1 MKFPFLWAAVLM
13 TAPLLWSCHASSHD
27 EHGGHDHAS
36 KAETHA
42 DDEILLSSAQL
53 AEAGIQTETVCPGS
67 FAEVIEVAGKV
78 MPTTGG
84 EQTVCATL
92 AGIVS
97 LTSSLTEGSTVKVG
111 QPLFHIDASR
121 LGDGNPVGVARAE
134 LVAAE
139 QALERAEKLFRED
152 LISRSAVEEA
162 RRRHSQAASTV
173 AGLGGATRSR
183 SVGAPMAG
191 FVKSLLVQPGAYV
204 ELGQPLAVIS
214 QDRRLLLRADVPL
227 RHSAFLSSVRTAS
240 FRLASDREARSL
252 DALNGKLMARGSS
265 ADASAANCVPVTF
278 SFDNSGDIVSGT
290 AAQVYLKGN
299 ERGDVL
305 TVPNAALV
313 EAQGLFFVYV
323 QLHAGAFSRREVKVG
338 ATDGL
343 RTEITD
349 GLKSGE
355 KVVTAGASRL
365 RMAENAGAVPAG
377 HSH

>member
-1 MKFPFLWAAVLM
+1 MKFPFLRVAVLL
-13 TAPLLWSCHASSHD
+13 TAPLLWSCHAPSHD
-27 EHGGHDHAS
+27 EHGDHDPAE
-36 KAETHA
+36 KEETHA
-42 DDEILLSSAQL
+42 DDEILLTSAQL
-53 AEAGIQTETVCPGS
+53 SEAGIRTETLRPGT
-67 FAEVIEVAGKV
+67 FAEVVEVSGKV

-92 AGIVS
+92 AGVVS
-97 LTSSLTEGSTVKVG
+97 LSSALTEGTTVKAG

-121 LGDGNPVGVARAE
+121 LADGNPAAVARAE
-134 LVAAE
+134 LLAAE

-152 LISRSAVEEA
+152 LISRSELEEA

-173 AGLGGATRSR
+173 TGLGGSQRSR
-183 SVGAPMAG
+183 GVGAPMAG

-240 FRLASDREARSL
+240 FRLSSDREARSL
-252 DALNGKLMARGSS
+252 DALNGKLVARGGS

-278 SFDNSGDIVSGT
+278 SFDNSGDMVAGS
-290 AAQVYLKGN
+290 AAQVWLKGN
-299 ERGDVL
+299 ERSGVL
-305 TVPNAALV
+305 TVPNSALV

-343 RTEITD
+343 RTEITE

-355 KVVTAGASRL
+355 TVVTSGSTRL